1 MKVLIVSNG
10 PVPET
15 ESSVVEG
22 GGLRVWALA
31 MGLISNGI
39 EVKIAVPEGFASQD
53 SELVAK
59 YSSMQEVVQIGNEHD
74 AVIYN
79 YASGS
84 NATYLFEGLRPG
96 VMRISDSYVP
106 IHIEVAAR
114 DSDDLQ
120 LETESFVR
128 DSSYWIKSLQSA
140 DAYLVASDE
149 QELYYTGL
157 LAGVRRLTPAN
168 YKNVP
173 IIQLPLGCP
182 DNSTPIQR
190 DADNSRLNLLWWGGF
205 YPWFD
210 WTSLIELSERLAI
223 EMPQTTLLVAGARN
237 PFVTHAAFIDPV
249 NEAIAQLAE
258 KSNVEILP
266 WVEYSARKEV
276 FDKADAVLLFNN
288 HSPETKLSW
297 RTRLVDAVEFGVPVI
312 SNFGD
317 PFGKLILN
325 KGAGLEVATDPASL
339 AKSIKSNFTPDSLKS
354 MRSNMALLQNE
365 LTWTKLA
372 EPLAKLLK
380 SEIDLRTIRGIY
392 EDSSPKQ
399 SKEGHRFRFPSI
411 DVKSTK
417 IYVMLYNSPIRYIRW
432 TKNHIKLFGFSSLF
446 KKIGVKFFG
455 EDLETAN
462 NASIMKEDI
471 RPMVFVL
478 HQLDR
483 SGAPFVALDIIKDL
497 AESKSRKLS
506 VISGNPVDSTL
517 KQQIMSLDIEVIV
530 MNAAESIIPR
540 LHGCD
545 VFVNSSA
552 TARSWISDVL
562 EYLNSDHIAMGYLF
576 VHENEPEIFIDK
588 QISKKIL
595 EQQKVNLSVYTP
607 SAGTSQNLSY
617 LHGLGIESAVQPL
630 RVTKAQRLTT
640 SAKTDSIETVLVGP
654 TNDYR
659 KRQLDVLLS
668 VHKAQ
673 TNILNS
679 KNPHRPITIKFIGI
693 GNDAT
698 GNEIKRLAD
707 QLLLPGSFEI
717 YNRLDKNKTLELIA
731 ESNVVVSL
739 SSNESFGLYIAEA
752 MTAGAIVLRTNVS
765 GHKEMLKDSIN
776 GFTLDGTIEDLA
788 EKLLYISDTTK
799 FSNEE
804 FDNFMKNSMSIIE
817 PYTDVNYITMFESK
831 TDF

>member
-1 MKVLIVSNG
+1 MKVLIISNG
-10 PVPET
+10 PVPENA
-15 ESSVVEG
+15 SSHVEG

-31 MGLISNGI
+31 MGLISHGI
-39 EVKIAVPEGFASQD
+39 QVKIAVPQGFAGQN
-53 SELVAK
+53 SEFVVK
-59 YSSMQEVVQIGNEHD
+59 YSSMQEVLQLGNDHD

-84 NATYLFEGLRPG
+84 DATYIFEGLRPG

-114 DSDDLQ
+114 DSGDVHV
-120 LETESFVR
+120 ETESFIR
-128 DSSYWIKSLQSA
+128 DNSYWVKSLQEA

-168 YKNVP
+168 YKEVP
-173 IIQLPLGCP
+173 IIKLPLGCP
-182 DNSTPIQR
+182 DDSTPIKR
-190 DADNSRLNLLWWGGF
+190 TSSDSKLNLLWWGGF

-210 WTSLIELSERLAI
+210 WTSLIELSDKLAN
-223 EMPQTTLLVAGARN
+223 EMPQTTLLIAGARN

-249 NEAIAQLAE
+249 NDALRQLGE

-266 WVEYSARKEV
+266 WVEYSARREV
-276 FDKADAVLLFNN
+276 FEKADAILLFNN
-288 HSPETKLSW
+288 QSPETKLSW

-317 PFGKLILN
+317 PFGNLILSN
-325 KGAGLEVATDPASL
+325 GAGLQVSTDPTSL
-339 AKSIKSNFTPDSLKS
+339 TESIKREINAESLNS
-354 MRSNMALLQNE
+354 MRANMALLQTG
-365 LTWTKLA
+365 LTWKKLA
-372 EPLAKLLK
+372 EPLAELLK
-380 SEIDLRTIRGIY
+380 SQTDLRLIRGSY
-392 EDSSPKQ
+392 AYVTPHQEKNPF
-399 SKEGHRFRFPSI
+399 RFRFPN
-411 DVKSTK
+411 VKVKDTA
-417 IYVMLYNSPIRYIRW
+417 IYVKLYNSPLRYIRW
-432 TKNHIKLFGFSSLF
+432 TKNHIKIFGFSSLIR
-446 KKIGVKFFG
+446 KIWTKLFG
-455 EDLETAN
+455 KGEENLSSEN
-462 NASIMKEDI
+462 LSKESV
-471 RPMVFVL
+471 RPIVFVL

-483 SGAPFVALDIIKDL
+483 SGAPFVAIDIIEDL
-497 AESKSRKLS
+497 VKSKSRRLS
-506 VISGNPVDSTL
+506 VITGNPVDPSL
-517 KQQIMSLDIEVIV
+517 KQKIISLDIEVIAIDA
-530 MNAAESIIPR
+530 MESIMPK

-545 VFVNSSA
+545 VFVNSVAAS
-552 TARSWISDVL
+552 RSWISEVL
-562 EYLNSDHIAMGYLF
+562 EYLKSDHLAHGYLF
-576 VHENEPEIFIDK
+576 VHENEPEIFID
-588 QISKKIL
+588 QIISKKIF
-595 EQQKVNLSVYTP
+595 EQQRINLSIFTP
-607 SAGTSQNLSY
+607 SFGTSKNLSSLY
-617 LHGLGIESAVQPL
+617 DLGIDSTIQPL
-630 RVTKAQRLTT
+630 RVTKAENITQAT
-640 SAKTDSIETVLVGP
+640 KTDAIDIVLVGP

-673 TNILNS
+673 TYMVGS

-752 MTAGAIVLRTNVS
+752 MTAGALVLRTNVS

-788 EKLLYISDTTK
+788 EKLCYISDTTK
-799 FSNEE
+799 FSNEDL
-804 FDNFMKNSMSIIE
+804 DNFMKNSMTIIK